1 MYLKRVCGHSVSQV
15 CYHQTH
21 NIQFSQSTSLVNLL
35 QLGKDMEGMDYSVR
49 TCKIISLIPT
59 PPAEISVTN
68 RSCTALS
75 VEKTNSANGF
85 DSSRMMLIASS
96 TPLTYTITTRD
107 HMARR
112 IFSKCREDPNL
123 EPENKVPTL
132 YSHNHVSKN
141 LWVQVELSRYLRLK
155 EIGR

>member
-1 MYLKRVCGHSVSQV
+1 
-15 CYHQTH
+15 
-21 NIQFSQSTSLVNLL
+21 
-35 QLGKDMEGMDYSVR
+35 
-49 TCKIISLIPT
+49 
-59 PPAEISVTN
+59 
-68 RSCTALS
+68 LS